1 MTRKKKKMK
10 KKLYYSAQFLFG
22 GINFGVCVWRGGD
35 FFRIDFSLILFLE
48 RWGMSFV

>member
-22 GINFGVCVWRGGD
+22 GINFGVCVWRGG
-35 FFRIDFSLILFLE
+35 IFLE
-48 RWGMSFV
+48 LISVLFYFWKDGE